1 MSSGASKLVQKS
13 SLRFLRARR
22 RKLTSDSTRPPSNR
36 RPSSHPNPKP
46 SIPLLT
52 DIKSTDDLSKALQLF
67 YSADPHEQDYPC
79 SCALIYRLARARNF
93 HCVDTLLE
101 YIRSQRIR
109 CSVTVFNVLIKHYG
123 KAKLPGKAIELFHSI
138 PTFNCPANSPT
149 LQNLNFLLDAL
160 VESGGLTGTTTAEE
174 FLLRTKRELGVRP
187 NVVSYNI
194 VIKGWL
200 AMKEMDNACKVLDE
214 MLNRR
219 VNPST
224 VTYNMMIGF
233 LTKNGSLDKAMAL
246 KEKMSRNGGVRP
258 NAITYALLMEG
269 MCREGKYGDA
279 KKILFDMDYWGC
291 KPKLANYGVLMSD
304 RCRNGSFEEAK
315 ELVVEMKKRKYK
327 PDVVTYNI
335 LVNYLCKEGR
345 MDEANKVMMDMEVGR
360 RHGVRPDASMYR
372 MIVDGFC
379 RIGEFEKGL
388 GVMNT
393 MLVDGHCPREETFR
407 CMIGGLCSGGRWSDA
422 CLVAS
427 EMEKRM
433 MRVDLEGW
441 GALVGGLCLDNGGR
455 PGSLLDHIITSD
467 HSLPRT

>member
-1 MSSGASKLVQKS
+1 M
-13 SLRFLRARR
+13 
-22 RKLTSDSTRPPSNR
+22 
-36 RPSSHPNPKP
+36 
-46 SIPLLT
+46 
-52 DIKSTDDLSKALQLF
+52 
-67 YSADPHEQDYPC
+67 
-79 SCALIYRLARARNF
+79 
-93 HCVDTLLE
+93 
-101 YIRSQRIR
+101 
-109 CSVTVFNVLIKHYG
+109 FNVLIKHYG
-123 KAKLPGKAIELFHSI
+123 KAKLPEKAIDLFDSI
-138 PTFNCPANSPT
+138 RSFNCPANSPT

-160 VESGGLTGTTTAEE
+160 VESGGGQKGTTTAED
-174 FLLRTKRELGVRP
+174 FLLRTKRELGIQP

-200 AMKEMDNACKVLDE
+200 AMKEVDNAYQVLDE

-233 LTKNGSLDKAMAL
+233 LSKNGSLEKAKAL
-246 KEKMSRNGGVRP
+246 KEKMCRNGGVRP

-304 RCRNGSFEEAK
+304 RCRNGSYEEAK

-335 LVNYLCKEGR
+335 LVNHLCKEGR
-345 MDEANKVMMDMEVGR
+345 MDEAYKVMMDMELER
-360 RHGVRPDASMYR
+360 RYGVRPDASMYR

-407 CMIGGLCSGGRWSDA
+407 CMIGGLCNGGRWSDA

-427 EMEKRM
+427 EMEKRK

-441 GALVGGLCLDNGGR
+441 RALVGGVCLENGGR
-455 PGSLLDHIITSD
+455 PEKA
-467 HSLPRT
+467 PA